1 MTITNRLTAAALAA
15 GIALFGQGATIAI
28 AQDNGMG
35 PTLHAVD
42 CGNGRTVWATEG
54 QSRISACLGK
64 SADRVLRQPTIRF
77 NCVYDFAK
85 RQRVC
90 GKN

>member
-1 MTITNRLTAAALAA
+1 MTNKLTAAALAA

-28 AQDNGMG
+28 AQDTGMG
-35 PTLHAVD
+35 PTLRVVD
-42 CGNGRTVWATEG
+42 CGDGRMVWAAEG
-54 QSRISACLGK
+54 QSRIYACFGK
-64 SADRVLRQPTIRF
+64 SVDRVLRQPIIRF

-90 GKN
+90 GKY

>member
-1 MTITNRLTAAALAA
+1 MTNKLTAAALAA
-15 GIALFGQGATIAI
+15 SLALLGQGATTAV

-35 PTLHAVD
+35 PTLRIVD
-42 CGNGRTVWATEG
+42 CGNGTNAWAAEG

-90 GKN
+90 S